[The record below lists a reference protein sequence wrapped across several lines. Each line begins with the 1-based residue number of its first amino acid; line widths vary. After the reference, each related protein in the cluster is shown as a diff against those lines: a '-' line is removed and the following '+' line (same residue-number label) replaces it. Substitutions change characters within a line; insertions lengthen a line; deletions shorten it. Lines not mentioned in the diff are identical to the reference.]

1 MKIIAGVLRCYYVYI
16 IKRFHTIKSPRWEDL
31 QGLPEHMFALQAAKD
46 TPCPFLSW
54 QRCVCITDPT
64 FSQKI
69 SKKRGGNKFMEDVL
83 RAKSPVLRHFV
94 TLRTSSLNSSPLAK
108 KRNIFQVG
116 IIFYCGKIYVALC
129 LQIFV
134 QFSNTKYGHNIVP
147 LSPPSTS
154 RTFSSLH
161 WNSVPLNSSPLFCPQ
176 LWAPTLLL
184 PTSRNLATLG
194 TSCRWNPMVFAL
206 LYLTCFTQPNIF
218 KFYLYPYHGKHFL
231 IGISERRR
239 RKIKSHGKFCSSF
252 INVYV

>member
-83 RAKSPVLRHFV
+83 RAKSPVLRRFV

-129 LQIFV
+129 LQ
-134 QFSNTKYGHNIVP
+134 
-147 LSPPSTS
+147 L
-154 RTFSSLH
+154 
-161 WNSVPLNSSPLFCPQ
+161 
-176 LWAPTLLL
+176 
-184 PTSRNLATLG
+184 
-194 TSCRWNPMVFAL
+194 
-206 LYLTCFTQPNIF
+206 
-218 KFYLYPYHGKHFL
+218 
-231 IGISERRR
+231 
-239 RKIKSHGKFCSSF
+239 CSSVTPSMVIILCHCHRHPLPELF
-252 INVYV
+252 HLCIETLSH